1 VPTFAPTRPLTP
13 GPWCNAELSA
23 WTPPQDLRPSQF
35 AEQFRVLTRRQS
47 SRPGPWRN
55 DNAPPL
61 AVIMDLCARRTVRE
75 LWIRKAAQLGV
86 SEAIRNVIMYVAVRE
101 PDPLLIVLPNEQVG
115 RKIVRKRLIPLFE
128 DTECLAELATESAR
142 DKKLTAITLAN
153 GFDLQLA
160 WSGSAAALASDPF
173 RFVILDEVDKFE
185 AYAGVEASPVD
196 LARVRTRTYPGT
208 GLIVGLS
215 TPTVDSG
222 PISVAYDDCPVKLDF
237 YAPCPHCGR
246 PQRLVE
252 PG

>member
-13 GPWCNAELSA
+13 GPWCRSAELSA

-61 AVIMDLCARRTVRE
+61 AVIMDLCVRRTVRE

-86 SEAIRNVIMYVAVRE
+86 SEAIRNVIMYIAVRE
-101 PDPLLIVLPNEQVG
+101 PDPLLLVLPNEQVG

-142 DKKLTAITLAN
+142 DKKLTGDHARQRLRP
-153 GFDLQLA
+153 
-160 WSGSAAALASDPF
+160 AARLVRIRRRP
-173 RFVILDEVDKFE
+173 RVRPVPVRRPRR
-185 AYAGVEASPVD
+185 GRQVRASPASRPRPSTSPASAPAPTP
-196 LARVRTRTYPGT
+196 AR
-208 GLIVGLS
+208 
-215 TPTVDSG
+215 
-222 PISVAYDDCPVKLDF
+222 A
-237 YAPCPHCGR
+237 
-246 PQRLVE
+246 
-252 PG
+252 